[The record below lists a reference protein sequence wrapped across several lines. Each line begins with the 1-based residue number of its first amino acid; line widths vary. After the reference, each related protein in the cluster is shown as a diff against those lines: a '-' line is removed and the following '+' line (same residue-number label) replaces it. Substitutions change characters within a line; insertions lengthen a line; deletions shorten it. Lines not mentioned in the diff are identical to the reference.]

1 MRHSIKRHAATKADV
16 MNIVKTSLNYP
27 QGLEQ
32 LLDATNFFESGSLP
46 MQRVLEYVQQLGLE
60 PGQDSDDLATLQQN
74 LSERRHNLRLIQERK
89 TQYVLSTDI
98 PIQLIKEERLIQNE
112 IQQLERRIEA
122 VQSAPSARPP
132 EISLAPRGQ
141 QTTPRPPEK
150 PAGPVR
156 NRWALLV
163 GINTY
168 IDRAYAPLSY
178 CVHDVKAMEQQL
190 TALGYT
196 VVCMHDELDR
206 DSRCFPTRNNV
217 EAELR
222 SICNSAE
229 HDDLILVQFACH
241 GVLRDG
247 QRQLI
252 MRDTRELIPTSF
264 LALEDVETILRGSSA
279 NRRILLLDACHVG
292 LEMGRSLTDPAFI
305 ENAFELAEGFAVIAA
320 STSQQLAQEWH
331 EEKHGVFTYYLLEG
345 LAGMADRTG
354 KGFVTVDDLKNH
366 VISELKRWNV
376 RQGRPLQEPNARV
389 EGIGDMI
396 VADHRKE

>member
-1 MRHSIKRHAATKADV
+1 
-16 MNIVKTSLNYP
+16 
-27 QGLEQ
+27 
-32 LLDATNFFESGSLP
+32 
-46 MQRVLEYVQQLGLE
+46 
-60 PGQDSDDLATLQQN
+60 
-74 LSERRHNLRLIQERK
+74 
-89 TQYVLSTDI
+89 
-98 PIQLIKEERLIQNE
+98 
-112 IQQLERRIEA
+112 
-122 VQSAPSARPP
+122 
-132 EISLAPRGQ
+132 
-141 QTTPRPPEK
+141 
-150 PAGPVR
+150 
-156 NRWALLV
+156 
-163 GINTY
+163 
-168 IDRAYAPLSY
+168 
-178 CVHDVKAMEQQL
+178 MEQHL

-196 VVCMHDELDR
+196 VVCMHDDLDR
-206 DSRCFPTRNNV
+206 DSHCFPTRNNV

-241 GVLRDG
+241 GVLHDG

-264 LALEDVETILRGSSA
+264 LALEDVEAILRGSSA

-292 LEMGRSLTDPAFI
+292 LEMGRSLTDPAFV

-345 LAGMADRTG
+345 LAGAADRTG

-376 RQGRPLQEPNARV
+376 QQGRPLQEPNARV